1 MESTADPFAP
11 RVLIVDADRQTREA
25 VLVYFRIL
33 GYAASVAGN
42 AAEAQAA
49 MGKQPFDLIIADYY
63 LPDDDGVSV
72 LRSSVAR
79 QEGAIRILTTAYS
92 CDACRIQGDLTEI
105 DEVVR
110 KPFTGDQLRD
120 RIESHA
126 CGRIARIAE
135 PAMSHHL

>member
-1 MESTADPFAP
+1 MKSTAELFDP

-25 VLVYFRIL
+25 ILVYFRIL
-33 GYAASVAGN
+33 GFATSAAGN
-42 AAEAQAA
+42 AAEAQEAIR
-49 MGKQPFDLIIADYY
+49 KESFDLIISDYC
-63 LPDDDGVSV
+63 LPDGDGVSV

-92 CDACRIQGDLTEI
+92 CDACRIQGDLTGI

-126 CGRIARIAE
+126 CGRIPRTAE
-135 PAMSHHL
+135 PAMPHHL

>member
-49 MGKQPFDLIIADYY
+49 MEATFRPDHRGL
-63 LPDDDGVSV
+63 LP
-72 LRSSVAR
+72 
-79 QEGAIRILTTAYS
+79 
-92 CDACRIQGDLTEI
+92 
-105 DEVVR
+105 
-110 KPFTGDQLRD
+110 P
-120 RIESHA
+120 
-126 CGRIARIAE
+126 GR
-135 PAMSHHL
+135 